1 MICPNCKKD
10 YKDVPEGIVPG
21 HFYRSDDHYYK
32 DFRRFGVQ
40 CTNCGFIAEMIT
52 RATGDPYRKKELNST
67 RDQETIDMFDDD
79 EKIELHQRSVVL
91 KDKVKKL
98 SIRK

>member
-10 YKDVPEGIVPG
+10 YKDVPEGIIPG

-52 RATGDPYRKKELNST
+52 RATGDPYRKRELSNK
-67 RDQETIDMFDDD
+67 DIDTIDMFDD
-79 EKIELHQRSVVL
+79 EKIEDHQKSVVL
-91 KDKVKKL
+91 QQKVKKYA
-98 SIRK
+98 SRK

>member
-1 MICPNCKKD
+1 MCPRCNKD
-10 YKDVPEGIVPG
+10 YKDVPEGTVPG

-52 RATGDPYRKKELNST
+52 RPSGDPYRKRELHNNK
-67 RDQETIDMFDDD
+67 DQDTIDMFEDDD
-79 EKIELHQRSVVL
+79 KMEANQHSVL
-91 KDKVKKL
+91 LQQKVKKYAV
-98 SIRK
+98 KKN

>member
-1 MICPNCKKD
+1 MICPDCQKD
-10 YKDVPEGIVPG
+10 YKDVPEGNVPG

-52 RATGDPYRKKELNST
+52 RATGDPYRKRELNSK
-67 RDQETIDMFDDD
+67 DPDTIDMFDDND
-79 EKIELHQRSVVL
+79 KIEHHQRSVIL
-91 KDKVKKL
+91 KEKVKKL
-98 SIRK
+98 STHK